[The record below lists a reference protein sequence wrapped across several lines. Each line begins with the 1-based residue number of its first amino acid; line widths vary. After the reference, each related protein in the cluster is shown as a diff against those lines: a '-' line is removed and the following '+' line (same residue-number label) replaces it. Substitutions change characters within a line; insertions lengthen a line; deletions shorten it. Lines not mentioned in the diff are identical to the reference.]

1 MKTITIEI
9 NGKEIEA
16 RPGQTVLE
24 VVEEHKLDTIPTLC
38 HSPNL
43 KPYASCFLCVV
54 ELEGKPNLVPSCA
67 TPVFPGM
74 KVVTRN
80 ERIEKSRKTALELL
94 LSNHYADCVS
104 PCMEGCPAGV
114 DVQGYLALANMGD
127 FKKAADLIR
136 ETNPLPG
143 ICGRV
148 CVRKCEVVC
157 RRIDID
163 TSVAI
168 NDVKRYITDSP
179 GVYDDDPVRAPSR
192 GQSVGIVG
200 GGPAGLT
207 AAWFLGKW
215 GWDPVIYESLPKAGG
230 MLRYGIPKYRLP
242 WEEIDKEVDY
252 IRRAGV
258 EIKCGVEVG
267 VDITLDQLMEQHG
280 AVFLGP
286 GAMEGKGMMVEGEK
300 DTPGVVIGV
309 DYLLEKAD
317 NPTPTEG
324 TVIVIG
330 GGNTAVDVAR
340 QAWRVGAEKV
350 IVIYRRTRA
359 QMPAD
364 PQEIEDMLEEGVQL
378 LELVAPVGIIKKEDG
393 SLKALKC
400 IRMVLGE
407 PDASGRRRP
416 VPQEGS
422 EFDMPCDWAMPSIGQ
437 MPFLTTLL
445 KDSKHAPKVSRWS
458 TFDIDTKTMKT
469 SIDGLFAG
477 GDAADDGPTV
487 VIDAIADGQKAAKAI
502 HAYLLGEEIPAK
514 PFIVTKEF
522 WERPGQKELGD
533 IPESPR
539 RTMHHIS
546 VADRVGNFNEVA
558 TGYEFEDM
566 THECDRCLSCG
577 CLAFDWC
584 DLRLYSEEYGADL
597 GHYKGKVRKHKV
609 DERHP
614 YLVYDPNK
622 CILCAR
628 CIRTCEKVLPISAL
642 GLINRGFKTEMRPS
656 MNDPLVDT
664 SCIACG
670 NCIDAC
676 PTGAILPKFA
686 YKSRA
691 ALTAQQE
698 QSHCALCSIACPI
711 TVNSISEG
719 GYYIGPSG
727 VAGDYLCHDGRFCA
741 ELFIKSTR
749 LVEPQRREGMV
760 HSPLSHRE
768 AYELAAKG
776 LKTAVEQ
783 YGPESVAV
791 FFYPDVTN
799 EEMYLAGRIARE
811 GLGTNNVGSIALLET
826 GVCSGVLDLS
836 FGFTASTADRSM
848 IADADLIICNNIDPQ
863 DELLILSMEIIDA
876 VKDGGAQLIV
886 TGSAKNAL
894 DDVATLSLDPMRG
907 RAALM
912 WNGLIQRLIDED
924 FFPRDAI
931 ATMDGGEAFLAD
943 GNPYDSSQMEMVT
956 GVAARQIEA
965 AAAMVAGARKVV
977 VIQSPDRSHDMA
989 PGDVQVMANL
999 TLLLRNRG
1007 VRSDLILP
1015 SLAANGAGVEV
1026 SGADPVFQA
1035 GRVPVSN
1042 GIAGARSRKEF
1053 LSMLKEGQ
1061 IKAALIIGEDPMATD
1076 RTASYFGAIEF
1087 LAAVDW
1093 AQTETTQFA
1102 DVAIPG
1108 STFLESEGSR
1118 CNFEGGVVSFNPA
1131 IETPSGVK
1139 TWEVLVGI
1147 AAQLG
1152 LSVGPDFDAISAE
1165 LDQTVRDNSK
1175 NVLDLVWNTGQ
1186 ERSWDGT
1193 GRLVVA
1199 DVEAQAAPVLPAYS
1213 MTARYRSEKLKV
1225 GLQHYRVGARV

>member
-9 NGKEIEA
+9 NGTPIEA

-24 VVEEHKLDTIPTLC
+24 VVREHRLDEIPTLC
-38 HSPNL
+38 HSANL
-43 KPYASCFLCVV
+43 KPYASCFVCVV

-67 TPVFPGM
+67 TPVAPGM
-74 KVVTRN
+74 KVTTRN
-80 ERIEKSRKTALELL
+80 ERIEKSRRTALELL

-114 DVQGYLALANMGD
+114 DVQGYLALANNGE
-127 FKKAADLIR
+127 FAKAADLIR

-157 RRIDID
+157 RRIDVD

-179 GVYDDDPVRAPSR
+179 GVYDRDPVREPSK

-215 GWDPVIYESLPKAGG
+215 GFDPVIYESLPKAGG

-252 IRRAGV
+252 IERAGA
-258 EIKCGVEVG
+258 EIRCGVEVG
-267 VDITLDQLMEQHG
+267 ADVSLDELMDRHG

-309 DYLLEKAD
+309 EFLQDKAT
-317 NPTPTEG
+317 NPKAVHG
-324 TVIVIG
+324 TVVVIG

-340 QAWRVGAEKV
+340 QAWRLGAEKV

-364 PQEIEDMLEEGVQL
+364 PQEIEDMLDEGVQL
-378 LELVAPVGIIKKEDG
+378 LELVAPVGIVKKDDG

-400 IRMVLGE
+400 VRMVLGE

-422 EFDMPCDWAMPSIGQ
+422 EFELPCDWAMPSIGQ
-437 MPFLTTLL
+437 MPYLTTLL
-445 KDSKHAPKVSRWS
+445 KDSAHAPKVSRWS
-458 TFDIDTKTMKT
+458 TFNVDTETMKT
-469 SIDGLFAG
+469 SVEGLFAG

-487 VIDAIADGQKAAKAI
+487 VIDAIRDGQRAAKAI
-502 HAYLLGEEIPAK
+502 RAYLLGEEIEPK

-522 WERPGQKELGD
+522 WDRPGQKELGD

-546 VADRVGNFNEVA
+546 VADRAGNFNEVA
-558 TGYEFEDM
+558 TGYEYEDM

-584 DLRLYSEEYGADL
+584 DLRLLAEEYGADL
-597 GHYKGKVRKHKV
+597 GHYKGRVRKHKV

-642 GLINRGFKTEMRPS
+642 GLVNRGFKTEMRPS
-656 MNDPLVDT
+656 MNDPLVET
-664 SCIACG
+664 TCIACG
-670 NCIDAC
+670 NCVDAC

-691 ALTAQQE
+691 ALSVDKAAT
-698 QSHCALCSIACPI
+698 HCALCSIGCPI
-711 TVNSISEG
+711 TLNTISDTK
-719 GYYIGPSG
+719 YAVDASG
-727 VAGDYLCHDGRFCA
+727 KPGDYLCHDGRFSA
-741 ELFIKSTR
+741 ELYLKSQR
-749 LVEPQRREGMV
+749 LVEPQQRDGMV
-760 HSPLSHRE
+760 HTTISPEE
-768 AYELAAKG
+768 AYRKAAQG
-776 LKTAVEQ
+776 LKTAVDQ
-783 YGPESVAV
+783 YGPESVGV
-791 FFYPDVTN
+791 FFYPDVSN
-799 EEMYLAGRIARE
+799 EEMYLAGMIARKA
-811 GLGTNNVGSIALLET
+811 LGTNNVGSIALLET
-826 GVCSGVLDLS
+826 GVCSGALDPS
-836 FGFTASTADRSM
+836 FGFTASTTDRTSIAEADV
-848 IADADLIICNNIDPQ
+848 IVCNNIDPQ
-863 DELLILSMEIIDA
+863 EDLLILSMEIIEA
-876 VKDGGAQLIV
+876 VKSGAELIV
-886 TGSAKNAL
+886 SGSADSSLNDL
-894 DDVATLSLDPMRG
+894 ATLSMDPMRG

-912 WNGLIQRLIDED
+912 WNGVIQRLIDQELVSRAEIEAM
-924 FFPRDAI
+924 P
-931 ATMDGGEAFLAD
+931 GGPEFLAD
-943 GNPYDSSQMEMVT
+943 TNPYDAERSEMIT
-956 GVAARQIEA
+956 GVDSARVDRA
-965 AAAMVAGARKVV
+965 VALLGGAERVV
-977 VIQSPDRSHDMA
+977 VVHSPDRSRDLA
-989 PGDVQVMANL
+989 PGDLQVLANL
-999 TLLLRNRG
+999 TLLLRRKG
-1007 VRSDLILP
+1007 VRGDLILP

-1026 SGADPVFQA
+1026 CGADPTFDV
-1035 GRVPVSN
+1035 GRMPSPDLP
-1042 GIAGARSRKEF
+1042 GARSRRE
-1053 LSMLKEGQ
+1053 LLELLKTGA
-1061 IKAALIIGEDPMATD
+1061 IKAALVIGEDPMAAD
-1076 RTASYFGAIEF
+1076 RTASYFGNVEF
-1087 LAAVDW
+1087 LTAVDW
-1093 AQTETTQFA
+1093 AHTETVQFA
-1102 DVAIPG
+1102 DVAIGG
-1108 STFLESEGSR
+1108 STPLESEGTR
-1118 CNFEGGVVSFNPA
+1118 CNFEGSVVPFQPVIGA
-1131 IETPSGVK
+1131 LSGLK
-1139 TWEVLVGI
+1139 TWEALRGI
-1147 AAQLG
+1147 AGALGVEVPESFDDLSGQL
-1152 LSVGPDFDAISAE
+1152 AE
-1165 LDQTVRDNSK
+1165 TIRRHQGAFLPF
-1175 NVLDLVWNTGQ
+1175 VWNTG
-1186 ERSWDGT
+1186 EDRSWDGT
-1193 GRLVVA
+1193 GTLVVA

-1213 MTARYRSEKLKV
+1213 VAARYRREKLEV
-1225 GLQHYRVGARV
+1225 GLEHFRIGSRT